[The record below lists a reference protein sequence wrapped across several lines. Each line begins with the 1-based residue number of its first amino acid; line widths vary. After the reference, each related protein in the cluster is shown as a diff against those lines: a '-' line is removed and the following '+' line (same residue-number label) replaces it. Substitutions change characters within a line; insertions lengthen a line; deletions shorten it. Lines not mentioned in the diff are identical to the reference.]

1 MGDID
6 ALIEATERFIREER
20 EAITDYSRK
29 IVDCEDRISWAKKAL
44 KTLKEEKENGRSK
57 EEHLPDTK

>member
-6 ALIEATERFIREER
+6 ERIEAAERFIRDER

-29 IVDCEDRISWAKKAL
+29 IADCKDRISWAKKAL

-57 EEHLPDTK
+57 EEHISDTE